1 MLPVAE
7 EEEKN
12 NKKRDKENMKIYR
25 EK

>member
-1 MLPVAE
+1 MLPVDE